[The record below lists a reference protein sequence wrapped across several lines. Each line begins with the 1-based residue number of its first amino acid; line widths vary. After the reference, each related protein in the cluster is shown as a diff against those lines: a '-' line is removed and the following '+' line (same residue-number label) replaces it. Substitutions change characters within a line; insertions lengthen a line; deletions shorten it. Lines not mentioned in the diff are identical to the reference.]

1 MNFANAGIPV
11 HVVEVD
17 RDRLDAGLAKVEGN
31 YQRTVD
37 EGRLDADEKQRR
49 MARITGTVDFGD
61 LADADVVIEAVFED
75 MDLKREIFER
85 LDGVAAEHAVL
96 ATNTSTLDV
105 DQIAQATDRPGAVVG
120 MHFFRPANVM
130 KLLEVVRGEATSDQ
144 ALVTAV
150 RLGKKMGKVPVV
162 VGVCDGFVGNRMF
175 HVYVHEASTLIEE
188 GALPQDVDR
197 VMTDFGFRMGPFA
210 VQDLAGLDVGY
221 RIRNQQAV
229 ARGVDPDRR
238 ERTIADKI
246 VERDR
251 LGQKTN
257 AGFYRY
263 DDGSRTPVP
272 DPEITEL
279 IVAHAKEHDI
289 ERREVSDQEIRDRL
303 LGQLVNEGARI
314 LEEGIAQRASDIDVI
329 YVYGYGFPAHR
340 GGPMFHAGLVGL
352 EEVLAIT
359 ERLHQRHG
367 DRWEPAPLLRR
378 LALGGSTFDDA

>member
-1 MNFANAGIPV
+1 
-11 HVVEVD
+11 
-17 RDRLDAGLAKVEGN
+17 
-31 YQRTVD
+31 
-37 EGRLDADEKQRR
+37 
-49 MARITGTVDFGD
+49 
-61 LADADVVIEAVFED
+61 VFED

-105 DQIAQATDRPGAVVG
+105 DRIAQATDRPGAVVG
-120 MHFFRPANVM
+120 MHFFSPANVM

-197 VMTDFGFRMGPFA
+197 VMTDFGFKMGPFA

-229 ARGVDPDRR
+229 ARGVDPDGR

-272 DPEITEL
+272 DPEITYEL
-279 IVAHAKEHDI
+279 AAQLDAQGLGRVPGGSLYPALL
-289 ERREVSDQEIRDRL
+289 RL
-303 LGQLVNEGARI
+303 EGQGLLASEW
-314 LEEGIAQRASDIDVI
+314 RAGD
-329 YVYGYGFPAHR
+329 
-340 GGPMFHAGLVGL
+340 GGPGRKYYRLTAEGRATLDADVRRWDAFASAVGG
-352 EEVLAIT
+352 VLAT
-359 ERLHQRHG
+359 
-367 DRWEPAPLLRR
+367 ARR
-378 LALGGSTFDDA
+378 RGPR